1 MKVLGIS
8 FGRKMKNS
16 EIMVKEAL
24 FAAKA
29 AGAEVEFISTIGMNI
44 KHCVGCGACSR
55 GRDNGKAI
63 KCVIK
68 DDYQTLVDKV
78 LEADGVI
85 IAAPVYILGIVGQF
99 KNFVDRFG
107 PAHDRAALLEE
118 NKRRE
123 KEGLPL
129 LDPNT
134 TKDRYVGYISV
145 GGASTQNWVSFGL
158 PNMNYFGISLNM
170 KKVGHIDAYDQGRTA
185 SPVFDEN
192 LMKKVGDLGSA
203 VANAIGKPYKEIT
216 EWVGDIGVCPVCHN
230 NQITIKPDMSTDVE
244 CPSCGING
252 ELKIVDGKVQVT
264 FSEKEQARARG
275 TVEGLY
281 EHYYEIQGMKEIA
294 IPKIV
299 NNKEKLAELLEKYEN
314 FDEHIKR

>member
-8 FGRKMKNS
+8 FGRTMKAS
-16 EIMVKEAL
+16 EIMTKEAL

-29 AGAEVEFISTIGMNI
+29 AGADVEFISTMKMDI
-44 KHCVGCGACSR
+44 KHCTGCGACSR
-55 GRDNGKAI
+55 GRDAGKPI

-85 IAAPVYILGIVGQF
+85 VAAPVYILGITGQF

-123 KEGLPL
+123 KEGIEL

-134 TKDRYVGYISV
+134 IKDRWVGYISV

-158 PNMNYFGISLNM
+158 PNMNYFGMSLNM
-170 KKVGHIDAYDQGRTA
+170 KKVGHIDAYDQGRKA
-185 SPVFDEN
+185 SPVLDAD
-192 LMKKVGDLGSA
+192 LMKLCRDLGSA
-203 VANAIGKPYKEIT
+203 VTNAIGKPYSDIK
-216 EWVGDIGVCPVCHN
+216 EWVGDVGVCPVCHN
-230 NQITIKPDMSTDVE
+230 NQITIKPDMSTDIE

-252 ELKIVDGKVQVT
+252 ELKIVNGKIQVS
-264 FSEKEQARARG
+264 FSEKEQSRARG
-275 TVEGLY
+275 TIDGLY
-281 EHYYEIQGMKEIA
+281 EHFYEIRGMKDVA
-294 IPKIV
+294 IPKLQ
-299 NNKEKLAELLEKYEN
+299 KYKDELPKMLEKYEKFEEFIN
-314 FDEHIKR
+314 K

>member
-1 MKVLGIS
+1 MKVLGIA
-8 FGRKMKNS
+8 FGRKMKAS

-29 AGAEVEFISTIGMNI
+29 AGAEVEFINTMDMDI
-44 KHCVGCGACSR
+44 KHCTGCGACSK
-55 GRDNGKAI
+55 GRDNGKEV
-63 KCVIK
+63 KCIIK
-68 DDYQTLVDKV
+68 DDYNTLADKV

-85 IAAPVYILGIVGQF
+85 VAAPVYILGITGQF

-129 LDPNT
+129 LNPNT

-145 GGASTQNWVSFGL
+145 GGASTQNWVAFGL

-192 LMKKVGDLGSA
+192 LMAKCSDLGKA
-203 VANAIGKPYKEIT
+203 VTNAIGKPYNEVKG
-216 EWVGDIGVCPVCHN
+216 WVGDLGVCPVCHN
-230 NQITIKPDMSTDVE
+230 NQITIKPDMSTDIE

-264 FSEKEQARARG
+264 FTEKEQARARG

-281 EHYYEIQGMKEIA
+281 EHYYEIQGMKDVA
-294 IPKIV
+294 IPKIM
-299 NNKEKLAELLEKYEN
+299 NNKERLAELLVKYEK
-314 FDEHIKR
+314 FDEYIQR